1 MGATFG
7 KQLYTEPYWDVIAVS
22 GVTGVALGLMAS
34 ASKEV
39 TVNHTIHDFINCLNT
54 LNERTLH
61 TVNYY
66 QLCITPLLNIVCSKD
81 IQ

>member
-7 KQLYTEPYWDVIAVS
+7 KQLYTEPYWDVVAVS

-39 TVNHTIHDFINCLNT
+39 T
-54 LNERTLH
+54 EQAK
-61 TVNYY
+61 YK
-66 QLCITPLLNIVCSKD
+66 PLSRAYILRCKIMKY
-81 IQ
+81 

>member
-22 GVTGVALGLMAS
+22 AVTGVALGVMAS

-39 TVNHTIHDFINCLNT
+39 TKIDFVVNF
-54 LNERTLH
+54 
-61 TVNYY
+61 
-66 QLCITPLLNIVCSKD
+66 SK
-81 IQ
+81 

>member
-22 GVTGVALGLMAS
+22 GVTGVALGVMAA

-39 TVNHTIHDFINCLNT
+39 TASHTFMISQIAFILNNGRST
-54 LNERTLH
+54 LYPFEIISN
-61 TVNYY
+61 V
-66 QLCITPLLNIVCSKD
+66 
-81 IQ
+81 

>member
-34 ASKEV
+34 SSKEV
-39 TVNHTIHDFINCLNT
+39 ILKAT
-54 LNERTLH
+54 LAKYLILGNDEHHSKTSNFPEYIIER
-61 TVNYY
+61 
-66 QLCITPLLNIVCSKD
+66 LLE
-81 IQ
+81 